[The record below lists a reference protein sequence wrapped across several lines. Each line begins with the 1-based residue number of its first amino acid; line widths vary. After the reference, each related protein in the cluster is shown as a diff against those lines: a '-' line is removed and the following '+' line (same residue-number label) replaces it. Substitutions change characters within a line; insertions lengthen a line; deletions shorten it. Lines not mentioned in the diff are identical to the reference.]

1 MTTLPLQFASW
12 VHRLTGSA
20 GGWTVLC
27 TSYHAASGEVTWR
40 VVHAGGCSAGVMLLA
55 IAVPSQWMTL
65 DAIPS
70 IIMSVGF
77 IVGTYLLCLGMYIA
91 AIWDTRGIPGG
102 GTPLNRLISGLY
114 GTGTV
119 MTLIGGVHLVYGLL
133 RSV

>member
-1 MTTLPLQFASW
+1 
-12 VHRLTGSA
+12 VDD
-20 GGWTVLC
+20 
-27 TSYHAASGEVTWR
+27 
-40 VVHAGGCSAGVMLLA
+40 
-55 IAVPSQWMTL
+55 L
-65 DAIPS
+65 DAIQS